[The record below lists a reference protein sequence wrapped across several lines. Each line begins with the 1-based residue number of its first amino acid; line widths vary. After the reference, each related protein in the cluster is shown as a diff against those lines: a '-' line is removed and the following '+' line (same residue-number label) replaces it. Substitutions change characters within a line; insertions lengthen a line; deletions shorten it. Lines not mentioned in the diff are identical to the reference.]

1 MGSGLIHYLMGG
13 DHIRGVVVGEMTKE
27 QMQEQIQQLIRKQE
41 QEIERLL
48 KRKRSTTDE
57 TLYIVCEQVILQKQ
71 RFIEELRALL

>member
-1 MGSGLIHYLMGG
+1 MGSGLIHSLMGG

-27 QMQEQIQQLIRKQE
+27 QMQERIQQLIRKQE

-48 KRKRSTTDE
+48 ETKRSTTDE